1 MIRVVSSQNPLF
13 SMKIFIAGHFL
24 SDFPDGS
31 ASCDKAAL
39 SHWATELH
47 KRGWIS
53 FASSEHAGSGF
64 DACPPFFPLP
74 ALHDKIA
81 SCANWSTLKTLFS
94 AASSHCS
101 TSALFFYFFFFNPCP
116 HFYRGNFTVPKL
128 SESNMG
134 FGVLGVFLGL
144 LLEVS
149 THGPHAVPRTSWRH
163 QGRTGLCMVLEQSRH
178 WINKVKQLNI
188 WFSAKCEWAKRPSP

>member
-1 MIRVVSSQNPLF
+1 M
-13 SMKIFIAGHFL
+13 
-24 SDFPDGS
+24 
-31 ASCDKAAL
+31 
-39 SHWATELH
+39 
-47 KRGWIS
+47 
-53 FASSEHAGSGF
+53 
-64 DACPPFFPLP
+64 
-74 ALHDKIA
+74 
-81 SCANWSTLKTLFS
+81 
-94 AASSHCS
+94 
-101 TSALFFYFFFFNPCP
+101 
-116 HFYRGNFTVPKL
+116 PKL

-178 WINKVKQLNI
+178 WINEVKQLNI